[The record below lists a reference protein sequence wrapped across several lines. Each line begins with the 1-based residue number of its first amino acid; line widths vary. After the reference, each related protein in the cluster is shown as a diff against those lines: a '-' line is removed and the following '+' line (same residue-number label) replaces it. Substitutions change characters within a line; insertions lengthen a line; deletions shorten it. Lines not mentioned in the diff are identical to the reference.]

1 LAVPAVGVFLAGEGA
16 GFGGTD
22 GIRKIGIE
30 SAGGCQR
37 GQQRLQTRLQVARN
51 RLVADEAQ
59 VFDFFVVVSVG
70 RLLRTTIDRFSA
82 AAVANGFAG
91 RVALAADAFHLEI
104 SNAITSF
111 PSDYLQICEHKDTLE
126 QSELWPILI

>member
-1 LAVPAVGVFLAGEGA
+1 MKRCQSHLLSVALAVPAVGVFLAGERA
-16 GFGGTD
+16 GFGDTD

-59 VFDFFVVVSVG
+59 VFDFFVSVSVG
-70 RLLRTTIDRFSA
+70 RLFRTDIDRFSA

-91 RVALAADAFHLEI
+91 RVALAADAFHLEMQC
-104 SNAITSF
+104 NAITSVA
-111 PSDYLQICEHKDTLE
+111 SNYLQTC
-126 QSELWPILI
+126 